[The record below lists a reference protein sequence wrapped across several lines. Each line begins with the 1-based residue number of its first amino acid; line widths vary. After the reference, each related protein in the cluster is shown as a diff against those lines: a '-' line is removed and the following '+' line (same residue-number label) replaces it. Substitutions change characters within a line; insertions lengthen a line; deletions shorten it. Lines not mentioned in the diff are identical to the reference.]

1 MVIMSVITNKGEIE
15 MMISKGV
22 YIGLCLFLGGI
33 GAHKFY
39 AGKWFQGLL
48 YLAFCWTGI
57 PVVIALI
64 DLLVAIF
71 KRPDEYGEIQV

>member
-1 MVIMSVITNKGEIE
+1 MSVITNKGEIE